1 VKDDRDFQRR
11 FLPALQP
18 PVSSAVKPREPRKF
32 PVLLSQTPCLLRKSP
47 GPDITVTPD
56 PLLHVFGNFDSDVTV
71 RNFFKCPGLFFA
83 DRIHRSSPMRGPLRQ
98 TCCSGSMPS
107 IWRTPSSPRAAARR
121 RRDGPPWGRG
131 FTRNPLR
138 AKNPLRGCRNPP
150 LTKHL
155 RDCNQAMSGVG
166 ILF

>member
-71 RNFFKCPGLFFA
+71 RNFFKCPGLFLMLIESI
-83 DRIHRSSPMRGPLRQ
+83 DPHRCAAPCGRP
-98 TCCSGSMPS
+98 
-107 IWRTPSSPRAAARR
+107 AARGR
-121 RRDGPPWGRG
+121 RLRSGGRHPRHVRPPAGAV
-131 FTRNPLR
+131 TVPLG
-138 AKNPLRGCRNPP
+138 AGAL
-150 LTKHL
+150 H
-155 RDCNQAMSGVG
+155 G
-166 ILF
+166 IH